1 MDDDRERLSETGA
14 AATASAEG
22 PVRADRAEPKPWD
35 FRQTTRFSVETVRA
49 IRRVFDHWG
58 PLLQTSLAPI
68 ARMPVKLGE
77 LKLETMTYEGY
88 ARQPADHG
96 VVAVLNASAFGSPFL
111 LRLDEEIA
119 LGLLDRELGGP
130 GLAMPR
136 TRGFSPMEL
145 QVVQGPVEGIIRVLE
160 EVWRVALNEVTLE
173 LVRMDNANQLQAIAS
188 PTEAVV
194 WVQQEVVLG
203 TNRGAMHV
211 ILPYP
216 AVEPVLL
223 QLVTGRGGESP
234 AKAGE
239 RPVLKPFVGLR
250 HVRVEARL
258 GPAVLSAA
266 QVQALRPGDVV
277 ALPIRLGQ
285 GFWMTVEGRP
295 AFLVHDIGRVGL
307 RTAVR
312 VAQLLPRSVLAS
324 LAESAEASTQGGVS

>member
-1 MDDDRERLSETGA
+1 MDDDRERPSGA
-14 AATASAEG
+14 GNTAAED
-22 PVRADRAEPKPWD
+22 PVQAGRVEPKPWD

-68 ARMPVKLGE
+68 ARMPVKLGD

-111 LRLDEEIA
+111 LRIDEELA

-130 GLAMPR
+130 GTATPR
-136 TRGFSPMEL
+136 ARGFSPMEL
-145 QVVQGPVEGIIRVLE
+145 QVVQGPVEGIVRVLE
-160 EVWRVALNEVTLE
+160 EVWRVALSDLTLE
-173 LVRMDNANQLQAIAS
+173 LVRMDNANQLQAIAP
-188 PTEAVV
+188 PTEAIV
-194 WVQQEVVLG
+194 WVQQEIVLG
-203 TNRGAMHV
+203 ANRGTLHV

-223 QLVTGRGGESP
+223 QIVTGRGGEVPS
-234 AKAGE
+234 KGGE

-277 ALPIRLGQ
+277 TLPVRVGQ

-295 AFLVHDIGRVGL
+295 AFLVHEIGRVGI

-324 LAESAEASTQGGVS
+324 IAESTPTLQGGVS

>member
-1 MDDDRERLSETGA
+1 VDDERLDAAGSGGSEDGTVGSPRTG
-14 AATASAEG
+14 S
-22 PVRADRAEPKPWD
+22 DPKPWD
-35 FRQTTRFSVETVRA
+35 FRQTTRFSAETVRA

-77 LKLETMTYEGY
+77 LKLETMSYETY

-96 VVAVLNASAFGSPFL
+96 IVAVLNASAFGSPFL
-111 LRLDEEIA
+111 FRLDEELA

-130 GLAMPR
+130 GFAVPR
-136 TRGFSPMEL
+136 ARGFSPMEL
-145 QVVQGPVEGIIRVLE
+145 QVMQGQVEGIVRVLE

-173 LVRMDNANQLQAIAS
+173 LVRLDNANQLQAITS
-188 PTEAVV
+188 PTEAIV
-194 WVQQEVVLG
+194 WVQQEVTLG

-234 AKAGE
+234 AKTGE
-239 RPVLKPFVGLR
+239 RPVLRPFVGLR

-295 AFLVHDIGRVGL
+295 AFLVHDIGRVGI

-312 VAQLLPRSVLAS
+312 VAQLLPRSVLES
-324 LAESAEASTQGGVS
+324 LSHSVDPRAQGGVS